1 MAKAAQTPSRQLP
14 TQSSDYAITI
24 TDCNSIAKAQIS
36 LRRESLNIKY
46 GPNGI
51 GKSTIARALVLN
63 AQGGGALRDL
73 LPFKYR
79 QGDSGKAP
87 AVVGAD
93 EIKKVL
99 VFDEHY
105 VSQFVF
111 QPDEVVKNS
120 LANYAFEHYEMA
132 AYKSLLALAEAV
144 GHGAAASALTQSLRE
159 EEAMAQWIDEHL
171 KPTTLRFLQ
180 RSIAGEKAGV

>member
-1 MAKAAQTPSRQLP
+1 MVNAAHTSPQQPALL

-24 TDCNSIAKAQIS
+24 TDCNSVAEAQIT

-46 GPNGI
+46 GANGI

-63 AQGGGALRDL
+63 AEGEGALQAL

-79 QGDSGKAP
+79 RGASATAP
-87 AVVGAD
+87 TVVGAD

-120 LANYAFEHYEMA
+120 FEIFIKTPEYQAGEEEREQA
-132 AYKSLLALAEAV
+132 RSLRSRRSSQALTTKRSLL
-144 GHGAAASALTQSLRE
+144 
-159 EEAMAQWIDEHL
+159 
-171 KPTTLRFLQ
+171 
-180 RSIAGEKAGV
+180 RSKTGGS